1 MAKKIKQRLIID
13 PNDKD
18 FGVNFFISNK
28 LWLAKKGKV
37 VKIEKM
43 TIEHLINTIKLV
55 KTVDNWRSAYLPVL
69 QAELDK
75 RINC

>member
-1 MAKKIKQRLIID
+1 MAKKIKQRLIIN

-28 LWLAKKGKV
+28 LWLVKKGKV
-37 VKIEKM
+37 VKFEKM

-55 KTVDNWRSAYLPVL
+55 KTVNNWRAAYLPVL